1 MGWKS
6 CRLAV
11 PNKVYTKKIAV
22 TEEACP
28 QIWFFAEIGWLGYQS
43 ETIQTEH

>member
-11 PNKVYTKKIAV
+11 PNKVSKQTTVRDNIS
-22 TEEACP
+22 ED
-28 QIWFFAEIGWLGYQS
+28 IFHFAEMWWLKP